1 MKLRKKISFIA
12 QKCYLIARRQLD
24 IDKAIKVHVN
34 SLDFHRQR
42 SYHLFDWM
50 VLLIATVLVLDAG
63 SLVFFFPPHARHTG
77 TELVFINILFN

>member
-42 SYHLFDWM
+42 SYHLFD
-50 VLLIATVLVLDAG
+50 
-63 SLVFFFPPHARHTG
+63 
-77 TELVFINILFN
+77 